1 MLSNQILARHFPSYA
16 CPALRREVA
25 VVLMLGVESS
35 FALLGT
41 IRGSSLRAALRARR
55 DPGALSHLVLA
66 TVGGKVLISIVVV
79 PGPVLRPILVEM
91 LGTTAILVRPRRST
105 VASAVVHYPKE
116 HELAPQFDSSRRT
129 LVVVLY

>member
-1 MLSNQILARHFPSYA
+1 M
-16 CPALRREVA
+16 
-25 VVLMLGVESS
+25 VLMLGVESS